1 MFEKGLVSVSFRD
14 KTPTEIC
21 RAAVD
26 AGLFRIEWG
35 SDVHAPVNNTTKL
48 HEIAELQAEFGIV
61 CSSYG
66 SYFRL
71 GESDICEL
79 GSYITAAKTLGTNIL
94 RLWCGNRSSDKYTPT
109 EREALFAECRAAAK
123 IAEDAGVKLC
133 MECHRNSFTETS
145 DGMLELMHA
154 VNSPAFLMYWQPNQF
169 RTIDENIAYAK
180 AAAPFT
186 VNIHVF
192 NWHGDDRL
200 PLSGAVDCWQK
211 YLKCFDGR
219 QDLLL
224 EFMPH
229 GTVDELADEAV
240 TLDKI
245 VNGVI

>member
-14 KTPTEIC
+14 KNPREIC

-26 AGLFRIEWG
+26 AELYRIEWG
-35 SDVHAPVNNTTKL
+35 SDVHAPADDIAKIR
-48 HEIAELQAEFGIV
+48 EIAALQNEFGIS

-71 GESDICEL
+71 GESDIREL
-79 GSYITAAKTLGTNIL
+79 EDHITAAKMLGTNTL
-94 RLWCGNRSSDKYTPT
+94 RLWCGNRSSDKYSPT
-109 EREALFAECRAAAK
+109 ERSALFDECRAAAR
-123 IAEDAGVKLC
+123 IAENAGVVLC

-145 DGMLELMHA
+145 DGMLALMEA

-169 RTIDENIAYAK
+169 RNLEENIAYAK
-180 AAAPFT
+180 AAAPYT

-192 NWHGDDRL
+192 NWHGDERL
-200 PLSGAVDCWQK
+200 PLAGATECWRK
-211 YLKCFDGR
+211 YLKCFDGN
-219 QDLLL
+219 QNLLL

-229 GTVDELADEAV
+229 GDISELASEAAA
-240 TLDKI
+240 LDKI